1 MRKFTRIIHKTG
13 ISRVDPIWLIFF
25 GCIIL
30 FSLLSRDFLSV
41 RNILNILLQTSGTG
55 IMALGM
61 TFLMISGFFDLS
73 IGSVMAL
80 TSVVTVLL
88 VPILGVPLAMLCGV
102 LVSVAVGVIN
112 GFLVIKA
119 GINAFVTTLGSMI
132 GLRGIVYF
140 LTNEQP
146 VICLNDALQV
156 IGNGSFLKIPYPF
169 LIFLVLAVFSSIVL
183 NKTIHGR
190 NTYAIGGNLDAAK
203 NVGIPIQRHLLL
215 NFIFCS
221 LAAGIGGVISTS
233 RMGSATPI
241 LGLNDAVTV
250 ITAVVLGGTHLNG
263 GYGKAFGTVGGV
275 LVLGIIQ
282 NGLNQ
287 LNVQVYYQI
296 LIDGLILIVVIFIDS
311 RIDRFAAKHTTK
323 IKEVKEKNAT

>member
-1 MRKFTRIIHKTG
+1 MSVSTRTVNKLQIFKKIE
-13 ISRVDPIWLIFF
+13 PIWYIFF
-25 GCIIL
+25 GCIFL
-30 FSLLSRDFLSV
+30 FSLLSRDFLSL

-73 IGSVMAL
+73 VGSVMAL
-80 TSVVTVLL
+80 SSVVTVLL
-88 VPILGVPLAMLCGV
+88 VPILGVPLSMMCGV
-102 LVSVAVGVIN
+102 LISIVVGMIN

-132 GLRGIVYF
+132 GLRGIVY
-140 LTNEQP
+140 LLSDEQP
-146 VICLNDALQV
+146 VICLDQKLQF
-156 IGNGSFLKIPYPF
+156 IGNGSFLSIPFPF
-169 LIFLVLAVFSSIVL
+169 IIFLVLGVISGIILSR
-183 NKTIHGR
+183 TIHGH

-215 NFIFCS
+215 NFVFCS
-221 LAAGIGGVISTS
+221 LTAGISGVIITS

-241 LGLNDAVTV
+241 LGLNAAVTV
-250 ITAVVLGGTHLNG
+250 ITAVVLGGTRLNG
-263 GYGKAFGTVGGV
+263 GYGKLMGTIGGV

-296 LIDGLILIVVIFIDS
+296 LIDGLILILVIFIDS
-311 RIDRFAAKHTTK
+311 RIDRLSIKRTTE
-323 IKEVKEKNAT
+323 IKEVIEKS